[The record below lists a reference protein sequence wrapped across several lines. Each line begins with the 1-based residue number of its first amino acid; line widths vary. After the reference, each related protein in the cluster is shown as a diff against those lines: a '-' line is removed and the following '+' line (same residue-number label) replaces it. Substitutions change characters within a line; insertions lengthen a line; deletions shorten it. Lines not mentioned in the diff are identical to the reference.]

1 MRFFVLC
8 LLLAGLQ
15 PAQAPA
21 TPAPVK
27 ETSRNT
33 LRFETSVDGALKL
46 ARENARKVL
55 WVIMKDGEIG
65 CTRMLDSVY
74 SDLEVRE
81 QLAAGF
87 VLIPCST
94 WHHTSEAP
102 DSTDAPPECPQFPG
116 ARCRDHQASERE
128 MRKRFEETVNVV
140 APQHIITDA
149 DGKVLARHRYELKK
163 TAFIEFLTKGTGVT
177 ETPAG
182 GGPPKPDRKEPKPD
196 ASAERLLDLTRTG
209 PEEERLK
216 AAKDLCT
223 TGDKDCVGAY
233 VQDMEKGTGLTDRLR
248 AALIRAPGSA
258 ECAPAVEEF
267 SKLLHLKDTTLRNS
281 AVVTLEEMEDSRA
294 ATHLLLLWKTEK
306 DPETKKDILRALGPS
321 GVGKEEAR
329 TLLLKECKNSS
340 ELLRTGAI
348 IALGSH
354 TAGQQDV
361 RKALAE
367 RWKAGDGKNTQRL
380 AVIYAWWQSKN
391 SECLGDVEAAR
402 AVETNGEQKDLLDLV
417 IRSLGGTVEAGPPRG
432 GGRGGPFRVL
442 RSLGTLFA
450 KDRIQRHKLRELM
463 ERPQG
468 PRGG

>member
-1 MRFFVLC
+1 MRMFVLC
-8 LLLAGLQ
+8 LLLAGFHH
-15 PAQAPA
+15 AQAPA
-21 TPAPVK
+21 NPAPVK
-27 ETSRNT
+27 ENSLRS
-33 LRFETSVDGALKL
+33 LRFESSVEGALKL
-46 ARENARKVL
+46 ARESSRKVL

-65 CTRMLDSVY
+65 CSRMLETVY
-74 SDLEVRE
+74 SDPEVRE
-81 QLAAGF
+81 KLAAGF

-94 WHHTSEAP
+94 WHHTSEDP
-102 DSTDAPPECPQFPG
+102 DAKDGPPECPQFPG
-116 ARCRDHQASERE
+116 ARCREHQASERE

-149 DGKVLARHRYELKK
+149 DAKILARHRYELKK
-163 TAFIEFLTKGTGVT
+163 GPFIEFLTNGSGVT

-182 GGPPKPDRKEPKPD
+182 GGPPKPDKKEAKPN
-196 ASAERLLDLTRTG
+196 ASAERLLDLVRSG
-209 PEEERLK
+209 PEEERIK
-216 AAKDLCT
+216 AAKDLCA
-223 TGDKDCVGAY
+223 TGDKTCVAAF
-233 VQDMEKGTGLTDRLR
+233 VQDMEKGTGLADKLR
-248 AALIRAPGSA
+248 AALIRAPGAA
-258 ECAPAVEEF
+258 ECAPAIEEF
-267 SKLLHLKDTTLRNS
+267 AKLLHLKDTTLRNS

-294 ATHLLLLWKTEK
+294 AIHLLQLWKTEK

-321 GVGKEEAR
+321 GVGNEEAR
-329 TLLLKECKNSS
+329 TLLLKECRNSS
-340 ELLRTGAI
+340 EILRLGAI

-367 RWKAGDGKNTQRL
+367 RWKSGDGKNTQRL

-391 SECLGDVEAAR
+391 NECLGDVEAAR
-402 AVETNGEQKDLLDLV
+402 AGESNGEQKDLLDLV

-442 RSLGTLFA
+442 RTLGTLFA